1 MMFYSTNVHK
11 TQFSNH
17 LSTCTGS
24 KTQKNTRF
32 SQKMGGG
39 VPVFRKWGVGIQV
52 LKIGGG
58 VQIFEK
64 WGWRGPYILGFSH
77 KGNIKI

>member
-1 MMFYSTNVHK
+1 MMFYSTKVHK

-17 LSTCTGS
+17 LHTFTGS

-39 VPVFRKWGVGIQV
+39 VPVFRKWGVGIQ
-52 LKIGGG
+52 
-58 VQIFEK
+58 IFEK
-64 WGWRGPYILGFSH
+64 WGLGGPYIWGFSH
-77 KGNIKI
+77 RGNIKI